1 MNKFFT
7 FIFSIFLFYTTNS
20 ISADYSF
27 EFNGSWLLK
36 DRSDK
41 ELASGKVLADFHDMH
56 VIYYEGQPEF
66 FPAVQSSD
74 CKAKA
79 MLNEDTSPIW
89 LVVNCHVSDASGDSF
104 LFNGYLDPSIGG
116 GKNIIHAGTGK
127 YKGIKGNSEWAIN
140 GFHLHGGTYAGKIT
154 ITMPD

>member
-1 MNKFFT
+1 MRVSLNFFLKFNHQT
-7 FIFSIFLFYTTNS
+7 
-20 ISADYSF
+20 
-27 EFNGSWLLK
+27 
-36 DRSDK
+36 
-41 ELASGKVLADFHDMH
+41 
-56 VIYYEGQPEF
+56 
-66 FPAVQSSD
+66 
-74 CKAKA
+74 CKAKDI
-79 MLNEDTSPIW
+79 LNKDTSPIW

-140 GFHLHGGTYAGKIT
+140 GFHLHGGTYVGKIT